1 MKRSVFLTA
10 IWLVC
15 SGAGSAGAAEAD
27 WSQAGLERAT
37 ARFAPVALTVD
48 LAGLPPAERAA
59 LAKLVAAA
67 RVIDGI
73 YLRQD
78 APNNT
83 ADLVSL
89 AADRSALGRQRL
101 DYFVL
106 NKGPWSA
113 LDKDAPFLP
122 GVGTKPG
129 QGGYY
134 PADATRADVEAWFKT
149 LAPAESEKATGFFTT
164 IRRTPTGGLGAVPY
178 SREYQNELIAAA
190 RLLREAAALT
200 AQPTLKSFLEQR
212 ATAFLDDD
220 YYASDVA
227 WMDLDASIEPTI
239 GPYEVYGDNWFG
251 YKAAFEAFVA
261 VVDNAETA
269 KLGRFSAELQ
279 GLEDRLPIEPRF
291 RRAKLG
297 AAAPIRVVNL
307 VFSAGDGNHAV
318 QTVAFNLPN
327 DERVVAAKGS
337 KRVLLRNVQA
347 AKFTQVLAPIAAHVI
362 AVADQPLVAFD
373 PFFTHTLMHE
383 LMHGLGPQTITVDGR
398 ATTVRKELKDL
409 NGLLE
414 EAKADISGLWALQ
427 QLVDKGVLPKSEERS
442 FYVTF
447 VASIFRTLRFGATE
461 SLAKGMELQLNYL
474 LDAGAVRI
482 GADGRVGFDFA
493 KTRTAVTGLTHDI
506 MTIQATGDYPKAR
519 EWLSRMLVIRP
530 DVQRLLDGLS
540 DVPVDIRPEF
550 VTAAQLDGG

>member
-1 MKRSVFLTA
+1 MKPAVLLTA
-10 IWLVC
+10 ICLTC
-15 SGAGSAGAAEAD
+15 SGAGAALAAEAD
-27 WSQAGLERAT
+27 WSQSGLERAT
-37 ARFAPVALTVD
+37 ARFAPVALNVD
-48 LAGLPPAERAA
+48 LAALPAGERAA

-67 RVIDGI
+67 LVIDGL

-83 ADLVSL
+83 TDLVAL
-89 AADRSALGRQRL
+89 ASDRSALGRQRL
-101 DYFVL
+101 DYFIL

-122 GVGTKPG
+122 GVGPKPG
-129 QGGYY
+129 QAGYY

-149 LAPAESEKATGFFTT
+149 LPPAELEKATGFFTT
-164 IRRTPTGGLGAVPY
+164 IRRTAGGGFGAVPY
-178 SREYQNELIAAA
+178 SREYQNELIDAA

-200 AQPTLKSFLEQR
+200 AQPTLKAFLEKR

-220 YYASDVA
+220 YYASDMA

-261 VVDNAETA
+261 VVDAAETA
-269 KLGRFSAELQ
+269 KLARFSAELQ

-297 AAAPIRVVNL
+297 AASPIRVVNL
-307 VFSAGDGNHAV
+307 VFAAGDGNHGV

-337 KRVLLRNVQA
+337 KRVLLRNIQA
-347 AKFTQVLAPIAAHVI
+347 AKFDKVLAPIAAHVL
-362 AVADQPLVAFD
+362 APADAPLVGFD

-383 LMHGLGPQTITVDGR
+383 LMHGLGPQTITVAGR
-398 ATTVRKELKDL
+398 ATTARKELKEL
-409 NGLLE
+409 YSLLE
-414 EAKADISGLWALQ
+414 EAKADTSGLWALQ
-427 QLVDKGVLPKSEERS
+427 QLVDKGVLPKSGERS

-461 SLAKGMELQLNYL
+461 SHAKGMELQLNYL
-474 LDAGAVRI
+474 LDAGAVRV
-482 GADGRVGFDFA
+482 GTDGRVSFDFA
-493 KTRTAVTGLTHDI
+493 KTRAAVTGLTHDI
-506 MTIQATGDYPKAR
+506 MTIQATGDYPKAK
-519 EWLSRMLVIRP
+519 EWLARMLVIRP
-530 DVQRLLDGLS
+530 DVQRLLDGLGE
-540 DVPVDIRPEF
+540 VPVDIRPEY
-550 VTAAQLDGG
+550 VTAARLGGG